1 MRALTMPGFQLLP
14 VKKHPGYTRSY
25 AIYFFSF
32 WLPAVAVYSLAI
44 FFDVS
49 EDHYLHDPVIALF
62 LILGVLWFIVTTFY
76 PSEKCPECKNK
87 TQPSTYIQN
96 RNRHIICDNCGV
108 EWDLGV
114 KEPTD
119 N

>member
-1 MRALTMPGFQLLP
+1 MPGFQLLP
-14 VKKHPGYTRSY
+14 VKKHPGYARSHT
-25 AIYFFSF
+25 IFFLSF
-32 WLPAVAVYSLAI
+32 WLLAVFVYFLAI
-44 FFDVS
+44 FFDIS

-62 LILGVLWFIVTTFY
+62 LIIGVLWFVCAIFY
-76 PSEKCPECKNK
+76 PSERCPECKDK
-87 TQPSTYIQN
+87 TRPSAYIKD
-96 RNRHIICDNCGV
+96 RNCHIICDNCGV